1 MSDTMS
7 HKDEMSY
14 FRLCRRTDPTF
25 TRRDA
30 VIEYLNSHKDE
41 AEDIARQYWM
51 KNNDDEW
58 VMENGEMWDR
68 IGSMDPEDAFRLGQM
83 SERVIDADYVRYDGY
98 GNLEDATYTRF
109 DLYRYACEE
118 ACDGILD
125 GEYEISKNLEEVI
138 GIWSDPRYEY
148 EGDDDEV
155 MEPYVNYCRK
165 SPAKRTD
172 GKKAPAKKSNPKKP
186 ASKSGGS
193 KGTASANRKLLN
205 RYNAKKAPAK
215 KKSSGKK
222 R

>member
-1 MSDTMS
+1 MS

-30 VIEYLNSHKDE
+30 ITEYLNSHDDE
-41 AEDIARQYWM
+41 AEDIARQYWI
-51 KNNDDEW
+51 KNDDDEW
-58 VMENGEMWDR
+58 VMDNGEMWDR

-98 GNLEDATYTRF
+98 GNLEDATYSRR

-118 ACDGILD
+118 ACEGIID

-148 EGDDDEV
+148 EGDDAYLGVGE
-155 MEPYVNYCRK
+155 NRK
-165 SPAKRTD
+165 PSAKKTGGRKPPVKKNPP
-172 GKKAPAKKSNPKKP
+172 KKA
-186 ASKSGGS
+186 ASKSGNP
-193 KGTASANRKLLN
+193 KGTASSNRKLPN

-215 KKSSGKK
+215 KKPSGKK